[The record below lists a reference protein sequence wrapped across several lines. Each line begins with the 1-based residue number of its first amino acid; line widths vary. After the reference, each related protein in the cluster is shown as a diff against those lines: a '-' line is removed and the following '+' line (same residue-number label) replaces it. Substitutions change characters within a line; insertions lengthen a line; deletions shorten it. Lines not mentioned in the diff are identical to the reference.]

1 MGFAKASPASQCADL
16 RSAYH
21 DCFNRWFS
29 DKFSKGQ
36 NDKEECVAEWEKY
49 RACLVEHLKEK
60 HLRSILVEEEESYFP
75 YNGHHD
81 SQSGFSNH

>member
-49 RACLVEHLKEK
+49 RACLVYSSNRRHGIIGRDQL
-60 HLRSILVEEEESYFP
+60 LMTRSI
-75 YNGHHD
+75 
-81 SQSGFSNH
+81 